1 MDFFLEAG
9 RIGIV
14 RSALLTLVVVR
25 QFQLTGEAVGT
36 EGSPSVQNNSS
47 DTKERRRS
55 DVLQR

>member
-9 RIGIV
+9 TIGIV
-14 RSALLTLVVVR
+14 RSLLLALVVVR
-25 QFQLTGEAVGT
+25 QFQLTGEVVWT
-36 EGSPSVQNNSS
+36 EGSTSVQTNSS